1 MRTNYFSYIHLVKA
15 FLPFFQAK
23 QNPTAIVFVT
33 SGLALAPLTR
43 CPNYCASK
51 AALHSLIMSMRF
63 QLEQSGKGDI
73 KVIEIL
79 PPAVQSK
86 SIHYIYGGKLMLAFP
101 QAELHDAK
109 HQPDI
114 KDGRSIGMP
123 LNEFTDAA
131 WAGLRDGK
139 DSIPV
144 GQTQMGFDAL
154 EPARKKIFD
163 HMNSQFKH

>member
-1 MRTNYFSYIHLVKA
+1 
-15 FLPFFQAK
+15 
-23 QNPTAIVFVT
+23 
-33 SGLALAPLTR
+33 
-43 CPNYCASK
+43 
-51 AALHSLIMSMRF
+51 
-63 QLEQSGKGDI
+63 
-73 KVIEIL
+73 
-79 PPAVQSK
+79 
-86 SIHYIYGGKLMLAFP
+86 
-101 QAELHDAK
+101 LHDAK

-144 GQTQMGFDAL
+144 GDAQKGFDAL

-163 HMNSQFKH
+163 FMNSQFKH